1 MNVLFVC
8 LTIESLWD
16 VDRDVS
22 TAILL
27 VFIRRWGRL
36 FMCRYLCTLVRCDWC
51 ISILIIIPT
60 NRWCSLIGPPSSW
73 TAVIKTGHF
82 PLWNQV
88 KFIDRDP
95 HRCTRRV
102 KEAIHIR
109 LHSNNINRDSG
120 IEIPEA
126 WIPTIRKHNSRSTR
140 RRTYEGT
147 SSVSRSNNEDRN
159 APITANQRA

>member
-1 MNVLFVC
+1 MVLFVCYLLFRVFMNIDIFFKIACTEPNFIPVFSSTSFLKFYFQFYFILGMNVLFVC

-73 TAVIKTGHF
+73 TVILLRSYENLLKPQDQQPTTNIVCIAF
-82 PLWNQV
+82 LTQ
-88 KFIDRDP
+88 R
-95 HRCTRRV
+95 
-102 KEAIHIR
+102 IR
-109 LHSNNINRDSG
+109 IMKNL
-120 IEIPEA
+120 
-126 WIPTIRKHNSRSTR
+126 K
-140 RRTYEGT
+140 
-147 SSVSRSNNEDRN
+147 VS
-159 APITANQRA
+159 